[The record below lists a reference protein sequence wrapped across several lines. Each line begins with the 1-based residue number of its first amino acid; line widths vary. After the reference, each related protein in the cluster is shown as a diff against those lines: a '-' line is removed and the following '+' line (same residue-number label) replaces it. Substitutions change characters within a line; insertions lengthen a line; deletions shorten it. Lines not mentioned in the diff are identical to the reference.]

1 MFGTLRVA
9 VGVVGALMLLAG
21 VVGLAAGGAA
31 AVPGALWVAALGT
44 VGIIVAVLE
53 RRRYASAEEDPVPEG
68 LPLRMEPT
76 AEVFVDPTTGERTRV
91 YVDRATGRRHYQ
103 REG

>member
-1 MFGTLRVA
+1 MFGTLRIA
-9 VGVVGALMLLAG
+9 VGVVGGLMLLAG
-21 VVGLAAGGAA
+21 IVAIGAGGN
-31 AVPGALWVAALGT
+31 AVPGGLWAMALGS

-53 RRRYASAEEDPVPEG
+53 RRRYAAMEEEPQPSG
-68 LPLRMEPT
+68 PPPRLEPT
-76 AEVFVDPTTGERTRV
+76 AEVFVDPTTGQQMRV

>member
-1 MFGTLRVA
+1 MFEGLRIL
-9 VGVVGALMLLAG
+9 VGAVGALLLLGGLLG
-21 VVGLAAGGAA
+21 VAAGGS
-31 AVPGALWVAALGT
+31 AVPGGLWAMLLGS

-53 RRRYASAEEDPVPEG
+53 RRRYAADEEGAVRGGTPPR
-68 LPLRMEPT
+68 LEPT
-76 AEVFVDPTTGERTRV
+76 AEVFVDPTTGEQTRV

>member
-1 MFGTLRVA
+1 MFDALRIG
-9 VGVVGALMLLAG
+9 VGVVGGLMLLG
-21 VVGLAAGGAA
+21 GILAIGAGGS
-31 AVPGALWVAALGT
+31 AVPGGLWAMAIGS

-53 RRRYASAEEDPVPEG
+53 RRRYSAMDEEPQPVGPPPR
-68 LPLRMEPT
+68 LEPT
-76 AEVFVDPTTGERTRV
+76 AEVFVDPTTGKQMRV

>member
-1 MFGTLRVA
+1 VFAALRVA
-9 VGVVGALMLLAG
+9 VGVVGVLMLLAG
-21 VVGLAAGGAA
+21 LVGLAAGGS
-31 AVPGALWVAALGT
+31 AVPGALWIAALGT
-44 VGIIVAVLE
+44 IGIIVAVLE
-53 RRRYASAEEDPVPEG
+53 RRRYASAEEEPVPG
-68 LPLRMEPT
+68 GQPLRLEPT

>member
-9 VGVVGALMLLAG
+9 VGVVGGLMLLAG
-21 VVGLAAGGAA
+21 LVGVAAGGS
-31 AVPGALWVAALGT
+31 AVPGALSVAALGT

-53 RRRYASAEEDPVPEG
+53 QRRYASGQEKPTPG
-68 LPLRMEPT
+68 GPPLRLEPT

>member
-1 MFGTLRVA
+1 VFDALRIG
-9 VGVVGALMLLAG
+9 VGVVGALMLLG
-21 VVGLAAGGAA
+21 GILALGAGGG
-31 AVPGALWVAALGT
+31 AVPGALWAMALGS

-53 RRRYASAEEDPVPEG
+53 RRRYTASEEGPRQGGAPPR
-68 LPLRMEPT
+68 LEPT
-76 AEVFVDPTTGERTRV
+76 AEVFVDPTTGEQTRV

>member
-1 MFGTLRVA
+1 MFEGLRIL
-9 VGVVGALMLLAG
+9 VGVVGALLLLGGLVGIAG
-21 VVGLAAGGAA
+21 GGAA
-31 AVPGALWVAALGT
+31 AVPGGLWAMLLGS

-53 RRRYASAEEDPVPEG
+53 RRRYAADEETTARGAPPAR
-68 LPLRMEPT
+68 LEPT
-76 AEVFVDPTTGERTRV
+76 AEVFVDPTTGEQTRV

>member
-1 MFGTLRVA
+1 MFEGLRIL
-9 VGVVGALMLLAG
+9 VGVVGALLLLGGLVG
-21 VVGLAAGGAA
+21 VVGGGAA
-31 AVPGALWVAALGT
+31 AVPGGLWAMLLGS

-53 RRRYASAEEDPVPEG
+53 RRRYAADEETAPRGAPPAR
-68 LPLRMEPT
+68 LEPT
-76 AEVFVDPTTGERTRV
+76 AEVFVDPTTGEQTRV

>member
-1 MFGTLRVA
+1 MFEGLRIL
-9 VGVVGALMLLAG
+9 VGVVGALMLLG
-21 VVGLAAGGAA
+21 GLAAVVVGGAA
-31 AVPGALWVAALGT
+31 AVPGGLWTMVLGG

-53 RRRYASAEEDPVPEG
+53 RRRYVADEEKAVSGAPPPR
-68 LPLRMEPT
+68 LEPT
-76 AEVFVDPTTGERTRV
+76 AEVFVDPTTGEQTRV